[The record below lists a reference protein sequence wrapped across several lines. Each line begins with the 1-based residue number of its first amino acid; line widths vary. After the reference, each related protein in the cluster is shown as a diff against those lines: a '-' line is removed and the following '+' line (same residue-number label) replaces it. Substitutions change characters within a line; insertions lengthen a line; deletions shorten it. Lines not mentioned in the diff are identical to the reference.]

1 MARKR
6 TAETNEG
13 IRGEPSVKIFDRNMH
28 DKGGSSV
35 DSIIKVGITKGNVLE
50 IITAIP
56 LTKVE
61 SSILFVSTIT
71 LGQNRCRA
79 EKPSVYAA

>member
-6 TAETNEG
+6 TVETNEG
-13 IRGEPSVKIFDRNMH
+13 IRGELSVKIFDSFARNMH
-28 DKGGSSV
+28 DKGGNSV

-56 LTKVE
+56 LIKVE
-61 SSILFVSTIT
+61 SSILFVSTKKQPKT
-71 LGQNRCRA
+71 CVLGCF
-79 EKPSVYAA
+79 SSI